1 MIAFILLACTATEK
15 GEFDTADFEDT
26 AQTEITEDTGNTE
39 FTEPTGNTDFPDLQ
53 QDYNSVYETAL
64 PAPILDMGIGNITA
78 YAGFLM
84 SMGPIIELQ
93 IMVASV
99 GQENITCP
107 AIDGV
112 FPSEGAPL
120 EDVTVTGNGCV
131 NDEGKRYDGS
141 LVYNEAGVSYN
152 SYTVTTPLGDENCP
166 DAFIT
171 SITDGGSLIDDETGD
186 IPFIVKL
193 QNEEL
198 DEDCNPVP
206 STVFLN
212 GDVNIDESN
221 SEETLV
227 NGDLTFLLSFE
238 EGSMWFMAITEDEVL
253 NRRVCESEP
262 ISGTNTMTNGEDDMV
277 YTFDGVTDCDEEP
290 TQLLSING
298 GESVEVQGASC
309 SANSSRGGILGMFF
323 AFGLMLLRRKGDATP
338 SGALQTL

>member
-1 MIAFILLACTATEK
+1 MITFILLACTATEK
-15 GEFDTADFEDT
+15 GELDTADFEDT
-26 AQTEITEDTGNTE
+26 AQIDDTEDTGNTE
-39 FTEPTGNTDFPDLQ
+39 VTDPSGNTDFPDLQ

-64 PAPILDMGIGNITA
+64 PAPILDMGMGNITA
-78 YAGFLM
+78 YAGFLI
-84 SMGPIIELQ
+84 SMGPTIELQ
-93 IMVASV
+93 VMVASA

-107 AIDGV
+107 TIDGV

-131 NDEGKRYDGS
+131 NDEGKSYDGS

-152 SYTVTTPLGDENCP
+152 SYTVTTPSGDENCP
-166 DAFIT
+166 DAFTT
-171 SITDGGSLIDDETGD
+171 SITDGGSRFDYETGKT
-186 IPFIVKL
+186 PFIVKL

-198 DEDCNPVP
+198 GEDCTTSP
-206 STVFLN
+206 STTFLN
-212 GDVNIDESN
+212 GDVTIDESN
-221 SEETLV
+221 IEESII
-227 NGDLTFLLSFE
+227 NGELTFLLSSE
-238 EGSMWFMAITEDEVL
+238 QDSMWFMAITEDEVL
-253 NRRVCESEP
+253 NSSVCESEP
-262 ISGTNTMTNGEDDMV
+262 LSGTNTMTNGEDDMV

-323 AFGLMLLRRKGDATP
+323 AFGLILLRRKGDATP